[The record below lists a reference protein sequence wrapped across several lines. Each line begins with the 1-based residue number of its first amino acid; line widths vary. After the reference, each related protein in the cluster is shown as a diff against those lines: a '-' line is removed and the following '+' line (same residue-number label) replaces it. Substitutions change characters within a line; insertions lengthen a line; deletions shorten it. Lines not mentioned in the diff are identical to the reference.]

1 MTQELKSREV
11 FDQQA
16 YGWKLTK
23 QSANSR
29 VPPYIDLSVRVFRIN
44 RAEKFP
50 NGLFGSV
57 LLGVNTVVAKQHRH
71 KCSAAVE
78 TFPNTL
84 ADIFRL
90 VGFSA
95 GLSLELFAGVNC

>member
-1 MTQELKSREV
+1 MTKLLKSSAFLHQYAHV
-11 FDQQA
+11 
-16 YGWKLTK
+16 GKVTK

-29 VPPYIDLSVRVFRIN
+29 LPPYLDLSVRVFRIN

-78 TFPNTL
+78 TFPNTW

-95 GLSLELFAGVNC
+95 GLSLERFAG